1 MTIRPTTVKALDGY
15 RIWIEFEDGEAG
27 EVDLAEYAR
36 SGVFKAWEDRAFFK
50 DVRIAPYESI
60 SWGEELDL
68 CAVDLYMRLTGR
80 TIEDVRQQIIH
91 A

>member
-1 MTIRPTTVKALDGY
+1 MTIRPTKVKALHDY
-15 RIWIEFEDGEAG
+15 RIWIEFEDGESG
-27 EVDLAEYAR
+27 EIDLAEFAGI
-36 SGVFKAWEDRAFFK
+36 GVFKAWEDRDFFE

-80 TIEDVRQQIIH
+80 TIDDVRQQVIH